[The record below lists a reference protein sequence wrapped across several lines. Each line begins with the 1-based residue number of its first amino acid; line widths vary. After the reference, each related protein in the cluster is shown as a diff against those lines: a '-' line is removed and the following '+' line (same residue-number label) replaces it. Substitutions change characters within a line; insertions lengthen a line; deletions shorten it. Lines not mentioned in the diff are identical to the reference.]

1 MSQSDDGCR
10 AESVCHLSLL
20 IIHTDVTRSVSCHAQ
35 LGGRVSLLCPD
46 VGRSKE
52 LWAGPNMNMCPSRV
66 LSVRGKAIHAS
77 LLHKKCPYKTLA
89 MSVSHFNVGVTVWI
103 WHNLLHTVLIIK
115 CIPYVLV
122 IVLCTWSQLWPI
134 LETIWSVSVPI
145 RSEADKWFLKTL
157 WPSICPTTNNS
168 FCQDSQRK
176 YKLWKTLRTTSSLR
190 AMTAKKWQWQRLMI
204 NLGPEWELEIFS

>member
-1 MSQSDDGCR
+1 MSVTIWQCHSQMMAAGQK
-10 AESVCHLSLL
+10 VCVISLSLL

-103 WHNLLHTVLIIK
+103 WHNLLHSTHGPDHK
-115 CIPYVLV
+115 MH
-122 IVLCTWSQLWPI
+122 S
-134 LETIWSVSVPI
+134 I
-145 RSEADKWFLKTL
+145 RSGYCSMYLVPAVANIRDHLVSQCSNKIR
-157 WPSICPTTNNS
+157 SRQMVS
-168 FCQDSQRK
+168 QDSVTQ
-176 YKLWKTLRTTSSLR
+176 YLSDD
-190 AMTAKKWQWQRLMI
+190 
-204 NLGPEWELEIFS
+204 